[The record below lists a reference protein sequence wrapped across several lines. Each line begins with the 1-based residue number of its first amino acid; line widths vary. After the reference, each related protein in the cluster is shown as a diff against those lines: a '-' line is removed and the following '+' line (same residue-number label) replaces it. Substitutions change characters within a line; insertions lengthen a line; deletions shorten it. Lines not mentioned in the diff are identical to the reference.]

1 MGRGRRAR
9 ADVKYGEV
17 EWSDEEE
24 DDEEEGDQGSD
35 QVCAWWERG
44 RGEGPA
50 KEKGA
55 MQGGS
60 KGLTLHK
67 GHQLQGR
74 SFPQFPTRT

>member
-35 QVCAWWERG
+35 QVCAWWRG
-44 RGEGPA
+44 AG
-50 KEKGA
+50 EKGQQRRRA
-55 MQGGS
+55 PCRVESRG
-60 KGLTLHK
+60 
-67 GHQLQGR
+67 
-74 SFPQFPTRT
+74 